1 MKGKKCSHVILCL
14 EVDGVWECNRFWE
27 GNIPNNTAK
36 KMVFTANYLP
46 MVHVRKMI
54 LVHFEFR
61 LSFVAHWQII
71 LLVLILQYYPITC
84 KSKVT

>member
-27 GNIPNNTAK
+27 GNIPNNTA
-36 KMVFTANYLP
+36 NYLP
-46 MVHVRKMI
+46 MVHVRKMF
-54 LVHFEFR
+54 LVPFEFR
-61 LSFVAHWQII
+61 LSFIAHWQII
-71 LLVLILQYYPITC
+71 LLVLSKTHLILQYYPITC